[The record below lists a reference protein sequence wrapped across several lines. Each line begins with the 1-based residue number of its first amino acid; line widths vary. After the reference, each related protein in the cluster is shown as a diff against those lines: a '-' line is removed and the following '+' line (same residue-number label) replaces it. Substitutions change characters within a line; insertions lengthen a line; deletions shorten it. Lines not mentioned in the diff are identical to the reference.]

1 MLISNIKWFAGIAII
16 IVVLFVSLT
25 LLAQNRSKKNAVSNS
40 YNSSYGNPSLRDWN
54 ANIPEKYWLSDE
66 QINQVNK
73 IKTEYDRLIQP
84 EIEKLN
90 TVRGDFSD
98 YRQQDD
104 INSKRIREYQNQ
116 ISGIKDNIYSL
127 RMEAEGKIRKV
138 FTSSQKVYYN
148 DSRFGW
154 WDGFYE
160 RCGWDY
166 ADMGYGMRNHS
177 PRDGFPGYMDYGMR
191 QNNGMYDC
199 GRCW

>member
-1 MLISNIKWFAGIAII
+1 MFTSNKKLLGGITIAIVI
-16 IVVLFVSLT
+16 LLVSLT
-25 LLAQNRSKKNAVSNS
+25 LLAQNQPKNNAVSNS
-40 YNSSYGNPSLRDWN
+40 YNSSYLN

-73 IKTEYDRLIQP
+73 IKTEYDGLIQP

-116 ISGIKDNIYSL
+116 ISGIEDNIYSL

-138 FTSSQKVYYN
+138 FTNSQRIYFN
-148 DSRFGW
+148 DSRIGW

-160 RCGWDY
+160 RCGWNY
-166 ADMGYGMRNHS
+166 ADNGYGIRNH
-177 PRDGFPGYMDYGMR
+177 GYIDYDMR
-191 QNNGMYDC
+191 RYGRVYNS

>member
-1 MLISNIKWFAGIAII
+1 MLISNKKWFVGIAIVV
-16 IVVLFVSLT
+16 VVLFVSLT
-25 LLAQNRSKKNAVSNS
+25 LFGQDHQKKNNS
-40 YNSSYGNPSLRDWN
+40 GNHTNNSSWWN
-54 ANIPEKYWLSDE
+54 SNIPEKYWLSDE

-73 IKTEYDRLIQP
+73 IKTDYDDLIQP
-84 EIEKLN
+84 EIKKLN

-104 INSKRIREYQNQ
+104 INSKRIREYQ
-116 ISGIKDNIYSL
+116 SELRGIEDNIYSL

-138 FTSSQKVYYN
+138 FTNSQKVYYN

-166 ADMGYGMRNHS
+166 ADNGYGMRNH
-177 PRDGFPGYMDYGMR
+177 GYEDYGMR
-191 QNNGMYDC
+191 QHNGMNDC